1 MTTMTPDLPRRPW
14 RRLPACTALLAPLLL
29 AGCASFSTDGGFD
42 AVSQLTRE
50 RIGQAAS
57 PQRSAADSTA
67 ARASVA
73 ALLALPL
80 TADSAVA
87 IALLNNPGLQA
98 RYAALG
104 IAEADLVRAGRLAN
118 PSFGI
123 GRLQSGGAVEIDRA
137 VVFDLLGLLTLPLAR
152 ELQAQQF
159 AQAQLQAA
167 ADTVALATEARLAF
181 FDAVAAQQLAGYFGQ
196 VDEAAGASAELARRM
211 AKAGNFSALAQLR
224 EQAFQVDATAQLAR
238 ARHQALAT
246 RERLLRALA
255 LQDAQ
260 ASAVR
265 LPERLPD
272 LPAAPAS
279 FDDAEQRALQTR
291 LDLRQA
297 RQSADAAAKALDL
310 TRTTR
315 LVNQLHA
322 GVMTQSATGEP
333 RRNGV
338 ELEIELPL
346 FDAGSTRLARAEA
359 AQRQAQHRSEQA
371 LIDARSEVREAH
383 AAYRTAYDLAKHY
396 RDDVV
401 PLRKRISDEMLLR
414 YNGML
419 SSVFE
424 LLADAREQIGAVTQS
439 VEALRDHWAAQT
451 RLQAAITGASA
462 AAGPALAPATRG
474 AATAAAGH

>member
-1 MTTMTPDLPRRPW
+1 MTPVLPCRRRWP
-14 RRLPACTALLAPLLL
+14 LPACTALLAPLLL
-29 AGCASFSTDGGFD
+29 AGCASFSNDGGFD
-42 AVSQLTRE
+42 AVSQLTRAH
-50 RIGQAAS
+50 IGQPAT
-57 PQRSAADSTA
+57 PQRTAAD
-67 ARASVA
+67 RASADARVA
-73 ALLALPL
+73 ELLAEPL
-80 TADSAVA
+80 SPDSAVA
-87 IALLNNPGLQA
+87 IALLNHRGLQA

-118 PSFGI
+118 PGLGFGRSH
-123 GRLQSGGAVEIDRA
+123 GGGAVEIDRA
-137 VVFDLLGLLTLPLAR
+137 VMFDLLGLLTLPLAR
-152 ELQAQQF
+152 ALQAQQF

-167 ADTVALATEARLAF
+167 ADTVALATEVRLAF
-181 FDAVAAQQLAGYFGQ
+181 FDAVAAQQLAGYFVQ
-196 VDEAAGASAELARRM
+196 VDEAAQASAELARRM

-224 EQAFQVDATAQLAR
+224 EQAFEADATAQLAR

-246 RERLLRALA
+246 RERLLRLLA
-255 LQDAQ
+255 LQDVQ
-260 ASAVR
+260 AGRLR

-272 LPAAPAS
+272 LPAAPATVE
-279 FDDAEQRALQTR
+279 DAEQRALATR

-297 RQSADAAAKALDL
+297 RLAADAATRALDL
-310 TRTTR
+310 TRHTR

-322 GVMTQSATGEP
+322 GVVTTSGTGEP

-338 ELEIELPL
+338 ELEVELPL
-346 FDAGSTRLARAEA
+346 FDAGSSRLARAEA
-359 AQRQAQHRSEQA
+359 VQRQAQALHEQWT
-371 LIDARSEVREAH
+371 LDARSEVREAH
-383 AAYRTAYDLAKHY
+383 AAYLAAHALAGHY
-396 RDDVV
+396 RDTVV

-451 RLQAAITGASA
+451 RLQAALAGAGTV
-462 AAGPALAPATRG
+462 AGPALAPASRG